1 MTGAG
6 AAPSGPAPGLVG
18 ALREIVGDEACLFD
32 PVALLAYECDALTLH
47 AGRPA
52 AVVLPRDKQEIARVV
67 RACRR
72 FGASFVPRGA
82 GTGLSGGATPTEGGV
97 VIECSR
103 LDRILAIDPENRL
116 AVVQPGV
123 VNAAL
128 SEAVRPLGLFYAPD
142 PSSQSACTIGG
153 NVAENSGGPHTLK
166 YGTTVNHVLA
176 LELVLPDGELVRLGS
191 PTGWASGYDLVGA
204 VVGSEG
210 TLGIVCEVTVR
221 LCELP
226 ESVETLLAVFPDV
239 VSACRAV
246 GAIIQCGLLPAA
258 LEIVDR
264 RTIEAVEAS
273 VYAAGLPRDAGAVL
287 LVELDGAAVAL
298 PRQCERI
305 RAICGDAGAARVEV
319 ARDAAE
325 RRRFWRARKG
335 AFGAMGRLAPDLYV
349 HDAVVPRARLPE
361 VLERVCAIADRRG
374 LRLSNVF
381 HAGDGNLHP
390 NISFD
395 RRDPEQLEQVVAAG
409 REILEACVAAGGV
422 ISGEHG
428 IGAEKREYLRLV
440 FGDDDLEAMC
450 RLRGAFDPEGVC
462 NPGKLFPTTR
472 FCAEANP
479 KARGYDRVAL

>member
-1 MTGAG
+1 VSQDAALVAELAG
-6 AAPSGPAPGLVG
+6 
-18 ALREIVGDEACLFD
+18 IVGREHCL
-32 PVALLAYECDALTLH
+32 VRAEELVAYECDGLTLH
-47 AGRPA
+47 RARPT
-52 AVVLPRDKQEIARVV
+52 AVVLPFDGHEVARVV

-72 FGASFVPRGA
+72 HGLPFVPRGA
-82 GTGLSGGATPTEGGV
+82 GTGLSGGATATAGGV
-97 VIECSR
+97 VIECAR
-103 LDRILAIDPENRL
+103 MDRILEIDAENRL

-128 SEAVRPLGLFYAPD
+128 SKAVRHLGLFYAPD
-142 PSSQSACTIGG
+142 PSSQLACTIGG

-166 YGTTVNHVLA
+166 YGTTTNHVLA
-176 LELVLPDGELVRLGS
+176 LELVLPDGSLVRVGS
-191 PTGWASGYDLVGA
+191 PTGWSPGYDLVGA

-210 TLGIVCEVTVR
+210 TLGVVTEATVR
-221 LCELP
+221 LAPLP
-226 ESVETLLAVFPDV
+226 EATETLLAIFADV

-246 GAIIQCGLLPAA
+246 GAIIQAGLVPAA

-287 LVELDGAAVAL
+287 LVELDGPAAAL
-298 PRQCERI
+298 PGQVERV
-305 RAICGDAGAARVEV
+305 RALAEADGGRLEV
-319 ARDAAE
+319 ARDDAE
-325 RRRFWRARKG
+325 RERFWRARKG

-361 VLERVCAIADRRG
+361 VLERVCAIADRHR

-395 RRDPEQLEQVVAAG
+395 RRDPDELERVLAAG
-409 REILEACVAAGGV
+409 REILETCVAAGGV

-428 IGAEKREYLRLV
+428 IGTEKREYMRLV
-440 FGDDDLEAMC
+440 FGEDDLEAQR
-450 RLRGAFDPEGVC
+450 RLRGAFDPDGVS
-462 NPGKLFPTTR
+462 NPGKIFPTPR
-472 FCAEANP
+472 LCAEANP
-479 KARGYDRVAL
+479 KARGYDRVPL

>member
-1 MTGAG
+1 VTAAGSG
-6 AAPSGPAPGLVG
+6 AAGLREALQGIVGRERCLVG
-18 ALREIVGDEACLFD
+18 PE
-32 PVALLAYECDALTLH
+32 ALLAYECDGLTLH
-47 AGRPA
+47 RAPPS
-52 AVVLPRDKQEIARVV
+52 AVVLPRDTGEVARIV

-72 FGASFVPRGA
+72 HGVPFVPRGA
-82 GTGLSGGATPTEGGV
+82 GTGLSGGAIALDGGV

-103 LDRILAIDPENRL
+103 MDRILEVDAESRI

-142 PSSQSACTIGG
+142 PSSQAACTIGG

-166 YGTTVNHVLA
+166 YGTTTQHVLA
-176 LELVLPDGELVRLGS
+176 LELVLPDGETVRLGA
-191 PTGWASGYDLVGA
+191 PTGQAAGYDLVGA

-210 TLGIVCEVTVR
+210 TLGIVTEITVR
-221 LCELP
+221 LSPLP
-226 ESVETLLAVFPDV
+226 EGTETLLAVFADV
-239 VSACRAV
+239 VEACRAV
-246 GAIIQCGLLPAA
+246 GRVIESGLVPAA
-258 LEIVDR
+258 MEIVDR

-287 LVELDGAAVAL
+287 LVELDGA
-298 PRQCERI
+298 
-305 RAICGDAGAARVEV
+305 RAILPDQAARVRALCEEGGARVEV
-319 ARDAAE
+319 ARDGAE
-325 RRRFWRARKG
+325 RERFWRARKG

-361 VLERVCAIADRRG
+361 VLARVCAIGDRHR

-395 RRDPEQLEQVVAAG
+395 RRDADELARVVAAG
-409 REILEACVAAGGV
+409 REILETCVAAGGV

-428 IGAEKREYLRLV
+428 IGTEKRDFMGLV
-440 FGDDDLEAMC
+440 YDEGDLEAMR
-450 RLRGAFDPEGVC
+450 RLRAAFDPEGVC
-462 NPGKLFPTTR
+462 NPGKIFPTTR
-472 FCAEANP
+472 FCMEADP
-479 KARGYDRVAL
+479 KARGYGRVPL